1 MTAAAGLVLA
11 LASAF
16 ALNWGWLDQHGAARE
31 LPDALARP
39 PRSTRCACSSA
50 TARWLVGF
58 LVGLAGWV
66 FYVAALDARAAF
78 ARAGHL
84 GRRGRLARGART
96 PPRRRDPTADWSGAA
111 AAVLGLVL
119 IAVSLAGGATSATRP
134 APGSARRSGCVV
146 SRGALA
152 ALTFTRRAGIA
163 SGTLYAAG
171 DVATKAA
178 VFGGAWLG
186 LVPVILAA
194 HGLAFVALQLG
205 FQRGDALETAGTASL
220 LTNALPIAA
229 GLVLFDERLPSG
241 ALGTVRLVGFVLVI
255 GAAGLLARD
264 RGLTVAPA

>member
-16 ALNWGWLDQHGAARE
+16 ALNWGWLEQHGAARE
-31 LPDALARP
+31 LPRLSLARP
-39 PRSTRCACSSA
+39 AHSLRLLFGDRS
-50 TARWLVGF
+50 WLVGF
-58 LVGLAGWV
+58 LVGVVGWV
-66 FYVAALDARAAF
+66 FYVAALTLAPLSLVQGTSAGGVGLLAAL
-78 ARAGHL
+78 AH
-84 GRRGRLARGART
+84 RRGDAIPL
-96 PPRRRDPTADWSGAA
+96 ADWSGAA

-119 IAVSLAGGATSATRP
+119 IAVSLVGGATSATRP
-134 APGSARRSGCVV
+134 APGALTLWLLV
-146 SRGALA
+146 SGALA

-163 SGTLYAAG
+163 SGSLYAAG

-194 HGLAFVALQLG
+194 HGLAFVSLQLG
-205 FQRGDALETAGTASL
+205 FQGGEALETAGTASL

>member
-1 MTAAAGLVLA
+1 MTVAVGLVLA

-16 ALNWGWLDQHGAARE
+16 ALNWGWLEQHGAARD
-31 LPDALARP
+31 LPKLSLARP
-39 PRSTRCACSSA
+39 VHSLRLLFGDRT
-50 TARWLVGF
+50 WVVGF
-58 LVGLAGWV
+58 SVGIAGWV
-66 FYVAALDARAAF
+66 FYVAALALAPISLVQGTSAGGVGLLAAL
-78 ARAGHL
+78 AH
-84 GRRGRLARGART
+84 RRGDTIPL
-96 PPRRRDPTADWSGAA
+96 ADWSGAA

-119 IAVSLAGGATSATRP
+119 IAVSLVGGATSATRP
-134 APGSARRSGCVV
+134 APGALTLWLIV
-146 SRGALA
+146 SGALA

-163 SGTLYAAG
+163 SGALYAAG

-205 FQRGDALETAGTASL
+205 FQGGDALETAGAASL

-229 GLVLFDERLPSG
+229 GLVLFGEELPSG
-241 ALGTVRLVGFVLVI
+241 ALGTVRIIGFVLVI

-264 RGLTVAPA
+264 RPLTVAPA